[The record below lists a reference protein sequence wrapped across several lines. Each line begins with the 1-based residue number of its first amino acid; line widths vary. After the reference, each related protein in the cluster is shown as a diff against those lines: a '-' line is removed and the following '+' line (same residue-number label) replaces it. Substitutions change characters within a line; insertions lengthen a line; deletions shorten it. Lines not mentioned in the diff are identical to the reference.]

1 MSRFAPISPRSGKPA
16 GRRAGLVSVF
26 AALVLSMPAAAQDI
40 AQADTHTDEAPP
52 NVVLIILDDVGL
64 TDLGVTGGEARTPA
78 IDALAARGTLFAS
91 FNTAPMCAPSR
102 AMLMTGV
109 DSHDAGIANLPETTP
124 ADLRGDYGYEG
135 RLTRRAA
142 TLAEHLGAAGYQT
155 FIAGKWHLGH
165 DADSLPAARG
175 FDRSL
180 VLDASGADNWQDR
193 PYLAVYDRA
202 EWWQDDAPARRPN
215 EGVFSSTMLVD
226 TVLNDLAT
234 RDRSRPFFVTLAF
247 QAVHIPVQAPPE
259 IVAAYDGVYDQ
270 GWDALAAR
278 RHAGAIA
285 RGLIPDGAA
294 PPVFPDGLRD
304 WDALDP
310 QTRAF
315 VTASMEVNA
324 AMLDATDREIARL
337 VAALRADGSY
347 DNTVFVVVSDNGP
360 EHNRPDLHRGTRF
373 WLRRVGYS
381 TDPDSLGGPG
391 SYAWIGPEWA
401 KAAAGQGAFFKMHA
415 GSGGMNVPLI
425 LAGPGIPA
433 RGVVRDFAYATD
445 LVPTVLELTG
455 TPALPAEI
463 APAGRSLD
471 VLLTAP
477 DPAEAGAAPSGPEQA
492 VGMEAGGQSA
502 LFLGRYKLVRNAAP
516 YGDGQWRLFDWTTDP
531 GETDDLSL
539 SQPDMLAQMM
549 AEWDAYVA
557 AKQVQ
562 PVDPDYTPGRMM
574 AQHAYARTARQ
585 AGMGLAG
592 LIALILAVIL
602 ILRIPGTR
610 P

>member
-1 MSRFAPISPRSGKPA
+1 MIRFASMPSRPGKPA
-16 GRRAGLVSVF
+16 GLAFLI
-26 AALVLSMPAAAQDI
+26 AMLALSMTSASAQEMAQTDTAANG
-40 AQADTHTDEAPP
+40 TPP
-52 NVVLIILDDVGL
+52 NIVLIILDDVGL

-78 IDALAARGTLFAS
+78 IDALAARGALFAS

-180 VLDASGADNWQDR
+180 VLDASGADNWEDR

-202 EWWQDDAPARRPN
+202 EWWQDDAPARRPD

-226 TVLNDLAT
+226 TVLTEIAR
-234 RDRSRPFFVTLAF
+234 RDRSRPFFATLAF

-278 RHAGAIA
+278 RHAGAVA
-285 RGLIPDGAA
+285 RGLIPESAA

-304 WDALDP
+304 WDTLDP

-347 DNTVFVVVSDNGP
+347 DNTIFVVVSDNGP
-360 EHNRPDLHRGTRF
+360 EHNRPDLHRGTSF

-381 TDPDSLGGPG
+381 TNPDDLGGPG

-445 LVPTVLELTG
+445 LLPTLLALTG

-463 APAGRSLD
+463 APAGRALD
-471 VLLTAP
+471 RLWAAP
-477 DPAEAGAAPSGPEQA
+477 AMAEPSGPEQA

-516 YGDGQWRLFDWTTDP
+516 YGDGQWRLFNWTADP
-531 GETDDLSL
+531 GETVDLSASL
-539 SQPDMLAQMM
+539 PDVLARMM

-562 PVDPDYTPGRMM
+562 PVDPDYTPGRLL
-574 AQHAYARTARQ
+574 ARHAYARTAQQ
-585 AGMGLAG
+585 AGLGLAG
-592 LIALILAVIL
+592 LIALILAVVF
-602 ILRIPGTR
+602 ILRLPASPT
-610 P
+610 